1 MSARVVSPSLALLRL
16 GSYARQNRIHQA
28 LAEIGRIHKTIH
40 ILRTLDDEE
49 YRRRMGRELNKGEAS
64 HELSFSCLSVLHNAV
79 VAWNMV
85 HIEPVVEQLRA
96 EGQRCDDELLSL
108 TTPLLRRHLNPFGRY
123 YFDLVR
129 MRQDGGQLVEL
140 PSEPSA
146 SERVGP

>member
-1 MSARVVSPSLALLRL
+1 VTEEPGSARVRAIWLSS
-16 GSYARQNRIHQA
+16 
-28 LAEIGRIHKTIH
+28 
-40 ILRTLDDEE
+40 
-49 YRRRMGRELNKGEAS
+49 S
-64 HELSFSCLSVLHNAV
+64 HETMNFTDCS
-79 VAWNMV
+79 
-85 HIEPVVEQLRA
+85 EPVVEQLRA

-146 SERVGP
+146 SERVGA